1 MRHRPAGGMDRSGYV
16 ACDFFAV
23 PFQGL
28 ESVTFSRI
36 SIHQA
41 AFVRRPKE
49 SIMIGLV
56 RAAALCATLALG
68 LISAQ
73 AADKAFK
80 RDDLADSAIK
90 LEAQIKSEAGPV
102 AKSAA
107 TLRTDADAAFR
118 RSDYRVGLQIIGQI
132 AAVAPEDSANW
143 LRLAKTIFQI
153 RSATSSEQTF
163 LYERASTAAYIAY
176 QRAGNAG
183 EEAEALAVLGR
194 ALSERKL
201 WRPALDTL
209 QLSLELREVAEV
221 RGNYEKL
228 RDNHGFRLLDY
239 TVDSDSASPRAC
251 FQFSE
256 DLAKRTDFSP
266 YLALAGSD
274 KPALTSE
281 EKQLCVEGLKHGERY
296 NINLRAGLPSTVKES
311 LPKSAEFNIYVRDRK
326 PFVRF
331 TGRAYVLPRTGQRGI
346 PLVSVNTPS
355 VSVQV
360 FRIGDRNLINTV
372 IDSDFQKTLSSYQLD
387 DLGNERGVKVWS
399 GELATATTLNQ
410 DVTTAFPVDQ
420 ALGDLQ
426 PGVYVMTATPK
437 GPGSS
442 KDEDSGSLA
451 TQWFIVSDLGLTAFS
466 GNDGIH
472 VFVNSLASTDA
483 VARAEVRLVARNNE
497 ILATRKTDESGHVL
511 FEAGLARGEGGLSPA
526 LLTVSGEKADYAFLS
541 LKSNAFDLTDRGVSG
556 RAVPAGA
563 DAFVYAERGVY
574 RSGET
579 VYLTALLRDGQGN
592 AVTGGPLTLVIERPD
607 GVEFRRAVLP
617 DQGAGGRNLTLPLN
631 SAVPTGTWRAR
642 AFTDPKGASVGE
654 TTFMVEDYIPDR
666 IEFELTSKD
675 KLIKADAPV
684 ELKVD
689 GHFLYGAPA
698 SGLQLEGDM
707 LVAPASARPGFAGY
721 QFGVADEETTSNERT
736 PIENL
741 PEADANGVATFPVSL
756 AKPPSSTRPQE
767 AQIFIRMAEAGGRA
781 VERKIVLPVA
791 PAAAMIGIKPLFGD
805 KNVAEGDKADFDVV
819 FAAPDDKPLA
829 RGGLRYELLKLES
842 RYQWYRQSSSWEYEP
857 VKSTSRVADGDLTI
871 AADKPSRVTLAP
883 QPGRYRLDV
892 KSTEADG
899 PLTSV
904 QFDVGWYSD
913 GSADTPDLL
922 ETSIDKPEY
931 QSGDTMVVSV
941 NARSAGKLTI
951 NVLGDRLLTT
961 QSTDVKEGTSQVR
974 IPVGKDW
981 GTGAYVVATLR
992 RPLDAAALRMPGRAI
1007 GLKWFGID
1015 KKARTLT
1022 VGLSPPALVRPSTT
1036 LKLPVKVGGLNPG
1049 EDAKIVVAAVDVG
1062 ILNLTNYK
1070 PPAPDDYYLGQRR
1083 MTSEIRDLYGQ
1094 LIDGMLGTRGQ
1105 LKTGGDSAGAELQG
1119 SPPTQKPL
1127 ALYSGIVTVA
1137 ADGSAE
1143 ISFDIPEFAGTARVM
1158 AVAWTATKLGRAT
1171 TDVIVRDP
1179 VVLTATLP
1187 RFLLNGD
1194 KGTMSFDLDNVEGA
1208 PGDYTINVKTSGP
1221 VKVTGNPATT
1231 VKLAAKQRTSMA
1243 LALDASGG
1251 AGTAQLDVDIKGPN
1265 GLALARHYALDVKAA
1280 TQILARRSIRTLAKG
1295 ESLTLTSDMF
1305 SDLVQGTGGVSL
1317 SVSLSTALDAATILK
1332 ALDRYPYGCSEQIT
1346 SRAMPLLYVNDLAAG
1361 AHLAMDT
1368 AVDQRIKDAI
1378 DKLLARQG
1386 SNGSFGLWSAGGD
1399 DAWLDAYVTDFLTR
1413 AREKGFAVP
1422 DVLFR
1427 NALDRIRNSVV
1438 NADEPE
1444 KDGGR
1449 NLAYGLYVLARN
1461 GTAPVGDLR
1470 YLADTKLNNLATPIA
1485 KSQLAAALALVGDRT
1500 RAERVYAAALE
1511 SLAPKPVLEFGRVDY
1526 GSALRDAAA
1535 LVSLGSEGNAS
1546 SATITQAVM
1555 RVEAARGLTPYT
1567 STQENAWLVLASR
1580 ALSKE
1585 TLALDVNGSP
1595 VRTALYRSYKAAEM
1609 AGVPI
1614 KITNTGDTP
1623 VQAVVSVSGAPVTPE
1638 PAASNGFKIERNYF
1652 TLDGKPADPS
1662 KAKQNDRF
1670 AVVLKITEA
1679 KPEYGHIMVSDYLAA
1694 GFEIDNPHLV
1704 SSGDTGTLDWI
1715 EDGEEPENTEFRDDR
1730 FTAAIDRGSDDK
1742 AVFTV
1747 AYVVRAVSPG
1757 KYVVPQAY
1765 VEDMYNPSR
1774 YGRTG
1779 TGTVEVRPAK

>member
-1 MRHRPAGGMDRSGYV
+1 
-16 ACDFFAV
+16 
-23 PFQGL
+23 
-28 ESVTFSRI
+28 
-36 SIHQA
+36 
-41 AFVRRPKE
+41 
-49 SIMIGLV
+49 MIGLV
-56 RAAALCATLALG
+56 RATVLCATLAFG
-68 LISAQ
+68 LVTVTAQ
-73 AADKAFK
+73 AAEKAFK

-102 AKSAA
+102 AKSGAA
-107 TLRTDADAAFR
+107 LRTDADAAFK
-118 RSDYRVGLQIIGQI
+118 RSDFRTGLQILGQI
-132 AAVAPEDSANW
+132 AAIAPDDSVNW
-143 LRLAKTIFQI
+143 LRLARTIFQI
-153 RSATSSEQTF
+153 RPANGSEETF
-163 LYERASTAAYIAY
+163 LLERASTAAYLAY

-183 EEAEALAVLGR
+183 EEADALAVLGR

-201 WRPALDTL
+201 WRPALDAL
-209 QLSLELREVAEV
+209 RLSLDLREVADV
-221 RGNYEKL
+221 RGSYEKM
-228 RDNHGFRLLDY
+228 RDEHGFRLLDY

-256 DLAKRTDFSP
+256 ELAKRTDFAP
-266 YLALAGSD
+266 FVALAGSD
-274 KPALTSE
+274 KPALSAE
-281 EKQLCVEGLKHGERY
+281 ERQLCVDGLKHGERY
-296 NINLRAGLPSTVKES
+296 NINLRAGLPSTVRET

-331 TGRAYVLPRTGQRGI
+331 TGRAYVLPRSGQRGI
-346 PLVSVNTPS
+346 PLVSVNTPA
-355 VSVQV
+355 VTVNV

-372 IDSDFQKTLSSYQLD
+372 IGNDFQQAVSKYQLGE
-387 DLGNERGVKVWS
+387 LGGERGVKVWS

-420 ALGDLQ
+420 ALGELQ
-426 PGVYVMTATPK
+426 PGVYVMTAAAK
-437 GPGSS
+437 GPGS
-442 KDEDSGSLA
+442 DDDNSLA
-451 TQWFIVSDLGLTAFS
+451 TQWFIVSDLGITAFS

-483 VARAEVRLVARNNE
+483 VAKAEVRLIARNNE
-497 ILATRKTDESGHVL
+497 ILATRKADESGHVL

-526 LLTVSGEKADYAFLS
+526 MLTVTSDKADYAFLS
-541 LKSNAFDLTDRGVSG
+541 LKTDAFDLSDRGVSG

-574 RSGET
+574 RSNET

-592 AVTGGPLTLVIERPD
+592 AVAGGPLTLVIERPD
-607 GVEFRRAVLP
+607 GVEFRRAMLP
-617 DQGAGGRNLTLPLN
+617 DQGAGGRSLAVPLN
-631 SAVPTGTWRAR
+631 SAVPAGTWRVR
-642 AFTDPKGASVGE
+642 AFTDPKGSAIGE
-654 TTFMVEDYIPDR
+654 TTFMVEDYIPERLDFD
-666 IEFELTSKD
+666 ISTKD
-675 KLIKADAPV
+675 KQIKADAPV

-698 SGLQLEGDM
+698 SGLQLEGDL
-707 LVAPASARPGFAGY
+707 LVAPAAERPGFAGY

-741 PEADANGVATFPVSL
+741 PEADANGTATFPVSL

-767 AQIFIRMAEAGGRA
+767 AQIFIRMAETGGRA
-781 VERKIVLPVA
+781 VERKLVLPVA
-791 PAAAMIGIKPLFGD
+791 PASAMIGVKPLFGD
-805 KNVAEGDKADFDVV
+805 KNVAEGDKAGFDVV
-819 FAAPDDKPLA
+819 FVAPDGKPLS
-829 RGGLRYELLKLES
+829 RDGLRYELLKMES
-842 RYQWYRQSSSWEYEP
+842 RYQWYRQNSSWDFEP
-857 VKSTSRVADGDLTI
+857 VKSTTRVADGDVSVT
-871 AADKPSRVTLAP
+871 ADKPSRLTLSP

-892 KSTEADG
+892 KSSEADG

-922 ETSIDKPEY
+922 ETSIDKPQY

-961 QSTDVKEGTSQVR
+961 ETTDIKEGTAQVK

-992 RPLDAAALRMPGRAI
+992 RPLDAAAQRMPGRAI

-1015 KKARTLT
+1015 KNTRTLQ
-1022 VGLSPPALVRPSTT
+1022 VSLSPPALVRPGST
-1036 LKLPVKVGGLNPG
+1036 LKIPVKLGGLSPG

-1083 MTSEIRDLYGQ
+1083 LTSEIRDLYGQ
-1094 LIDGMLGTRGQ
+1094 LIDGMQGTRGQ
-1105 LKTGGDSAGAELQG
+1105 LRTGGDSAGAELQG

-1127 ALYSGIVTVA
+1127 ALYSGIVTVG

-1143 ISFDIPEFAGTARVM
+1143 IGFDIPEFAGTARVM

-1171 TDVIVRDP
+1171 TDVTVRDP

-1194 KGTMSFDLDNVEGA
+1194 HGTVNFDLDNVEGA
-1208 PGDYTINVKTSGP
+1208 AGDYAITVKTSGP
-1221 VKVTGNPATT
+1221 VKVTGNPSTT
-1231 VKLAAKQRTSMA
+1231 LKLAAKQRSSMA
-1243 LALDASGG
+1243 LALDANGG

-1265 GLALARHYALDVKAA
+1265 GLTLARHYALDVKPA

-1305 SDLVQGTGGVSL
+1305 ADLVPGTGSVSL

-1332 ALDRYPYGCSEQIT
+1332 ALDRYPYGCSEQVT

-1378 DKLLARQG
+1378 DRLLARQG
-1386 SNGSFGLWSAGGD
+1386 SNGSFGLWSSGGD

-1422 DVLFR
+1422 DVSFR
-1427 NALDRIRNSVV
+1427 SALDRIRNSVV
-1438 NADEPE
+1438 NANEPE

-1449 NLAYGLYVLARN
+1449 DLAYGLYVLARN
-1461 GTAPVGDLR
+1461 GAEPIGDLR
-1470 YLADTKLNNLATPIA
+1470 YLADTKLGNLSTSIA
-1485 KSQLAAALALVGDRT
+1485 KSQLAAALALVGDRG

-1511 SLAPKPVLEFGRVDY
+1511 SLNPKPVLEFGRVDY

-1535 LVSLGSEGNAS
+1535 LVSLASEGNAPK
-1546 SATITQAVM
+1546 ATLSQAVE

-1580 ALSKE
+1580 ALARE
-1585 TLALDVNGSP
+1585 TLALDVDGAP
-1595 VRTALYRSYKAAEM
+1595 VKSALYRSYKASEM
-1609 AGVPI
+1609 ADKPI
-1614 KITNTGDTP
+1614 KITNTGDAA
-1623 VQAVVSVSGAPVTPE
+1623 VQAVVSVGGAPVTPE
-1638 PAASNGFKIERNYF
+1638 PAAANGFKIERNYF
-1652 TLDGKPADPS
+1652 TLDGKPADVS

-1679 KPEYGHIMVSDYLAA
+1679 KPEFGHIVVSDYLPA
-1694 GFEIDNPHLV
+1694 GLEIDNPHLV

-1730 FTAAIDRGSDDK
+1730 FTAAIDRATDSK
-1742 AVFTV
+1742 SVFTV

-1757 KYVVPQAY
+1757 KYVLPQAY

-1779 TGTVEVRPAK
+1779 TGAIEVRAAK

>member
-1 MRHRPAGGMDRSGYV
+1 
-16 ACDFFAV
+16 
-23 PFQGL
+23 
-28 ESVTFSRI
+28 
-36 SIHQA
+36 
-41 AFVRRPKE
+41 
-49 SIMIGLV
+49 MIGLV
-56 RAAALCATLALG
+56 RAATVCATLAFG
-68 LISAQ
+68 LVTVQ

-90 LEAQIKSEAGPV
+90 LEAQIKTEAGAV
-102 AKSAA
+102 AKSNA
-107 TLRTDADAAFR
+107 TLKTDADVAFKR
-118 RSDYRVGLQIIGQI
+118 NDFRTGLQILGQI
-132 AAVAPEDSANW
+132 AAITPEDSANW
-143 LRLAKTIFQI
+143 LRLARTIFQI
-153 RSATSSEQTF
+153 RPANSSEQTF
-163 LYERASTAAYIAY
+163 LLERASTAAYIAY
-176 QRAGNAG
+176 QRAANAG
-183 EEAEALAVLGR
+183 EEADALAVLGR
-194 ALSERKL
+194 AMSERKL
-201 WRPALDTL
+201 WRPSLDSL
-209 QLSLELREVAEV
+209 RLSLDLREVADV
-221 RGNYEKL
+221 RGQYERM
-228 RDNHGFRLLDY
+228 RDEHGFRLLDY

-256 DLAKRTDFSP
+256 DLAKRTDFAP
-266 YLALAGSD
+266 YLALAGND

-281 EKQLCVEGLKHGERY
+281 GKQLCVDGLKHGERY
-296 NINLRAGLPSTVKES
+296 NVNLRAGLPSTVKET

-346 PLVSVNTPS
+346 PLVSVNTPA
-355 VSVQV
+355 VSIDV

-372 IDSDFQKTLSSYQLD
+372 IDSDFQRALSRYELAG
-387 DLGNERGVKVWS
+387 LGDERGVKVWS

-420 ALGDLQ
+420 AIGTLQ
-426 PGVYVMTATPK
+426 PGVYVMTAAAK
-437 GPGSS
+437 GPAS
-442 KDEDSGSLA
+442 DDYGSLA

-472 VFVNSLASTDA
+472 VFVNSLASTEA
-483 VARAEVRLVARNNE
+483 VAKAEVRLVARNNE
-497 ILATRKTDESGHVL
+497 ILATRTTEDSGHVL

-526 LLTVSGEKADYAFLS
+526 MLTVTGDKADYAFLS
-541 LKSNAFDLTDRGVSG
+541 LKSSAFDLSDRGVSG

-574 RSGET
+574 RSSET
-579 VYLTALLRDGQGN
+579 VHLTALLRDGQGN

-607 GVEFRRAVLP
+607 GVEFRRAMLA
-617 DQGAGGRNLTLPLN
+617 DQGAGGRTVTVALN
-631 SAVPTGTWRAR
+631 SAVPTGTWRVR
-642 AFTDPKGASVGE
+642 AFTDPKGPSVGE
-654 TTFMVEDYIPDR
+654 TTFMVEDYVPER
-666 IEFELTSKD
+666 IEFELSSKE
-675 KLIKADAPV
+675 KQIRADLSV

-698 SGLQLEGDM
+698 SGLKLEGDM
-707 LVAPASARPGFAGY
+707 LVTPAAERPGFAGY
-721 QFGVADEETTSNERT
+721 RFGVADEETASNERT

-741 PEADANGVATFPVSL
+741 PEADANGVAAFPVSL

-781 VERKIVLPVA
+781 VERKLVLPVA
-791 PAAAMIGIKPLFGD
+791 PSAAMIGVKPLFGD
-805 KNVAEGDKADFDVV
+805 KSVAEGDKAAFDVV
-819 FAAPDDKPLA
+819 FVSPEGKALA
-829 RGGLRYELLKLES
+829 RDSLRYELLKIES

-857 VKSTSRVADGDLTI
+857 VKSTKRVADGDLTI
-871 AADKPSRVTLAP
+871 AADNPSRITLSP

-931 QSGDTMVVSV
+931 QSGDSMVVSV

-961 QSTDVKEGTSQVR
+961 QTADVKEGTAQVK

-1015 KKARTLT
+1015 RKARTLQVT
-1022 VGLSPPALVRPSTT
+1022 LSPPALVRPNSA

-1070 PPAPDDYYLGQRR
+1070 SPAPDDYYLGQRR

-1094 LIDGMLGTRGQ
+1094 LIDGMQGTRGQ
-1105 LKTGGDSAGAELQG
+1105 LKTGGDGAGAELQG

-1137 ADGSAE
+1137 ADGTAE
-1143 ISFDIPEFAGTARVM
+1143 ITFDIPEFAGTARVM

-1171 TDVIVRDP
+1171 TDVTVRDP

-1194 KGTMSFDLDNVEGA
+1194 HGTMSFDLDNVEGA
-1208 PGDYTINVKTSGP
+1208 PGDYTITVTTSGP

-1231 VKLAAKQRTSMA
+1231 VKLAASQRTTMS
-1243 LALDASGG
+1243 LALDAGG
-1251 AGTAQLDVDIKGPN
+1251 AGAASLDVDIKGPN
-1265 GLALARHYALDVKAA
+1265 GLTLARHYALDVKAA

-1305 SDLVQGTGGVSL
+1305 SDLVTGTGGVSL

-1332 ALDRYPYGCSEQIT
+1332 ALDRYPHGCSEQIT

-1361 AHLAMDT
+1361 AHLAMDSE
-1368 AVDQRIKDAI
+1368 VDPRIRDAI
-1378 DKLLARQG
+1378 DRLLARQG

-1422 DVLFR
+1422 DVLFK

-1438 NADEPE
+1438 NANEPE

-1449 NLAYGLYVLARN
+1449 DLAYGLYVLARN
-1461 GTAPVGDLR
+1461 GAAPIGDLR
-1470 YLADTKLNNLATPIA
+1470 YLADTKLNNLTTPIA
-1485 KSQLAAALALVGDRT
+1485 KAQLAAALALVGDKG
-1500 RAERVYAAALE
+1500 RAERVYAAAID

-1535 LVSLGSEGNAS
+1535 LVSLASEGNAPR
-1546 SATITQAVM
+1546 ATLTQAVA
-1555 RVEAARGLTPYT
+1555 RVEVARGLTPYT

-1580 ALSKE
+1580 ALAKE
-1585 TLALDVNGSP
+1585 TMMLDIDGAP
-1595 VRTALYRSYKAAEM
+1595 IKTALYRSYKAADM
-1609 AGVPI
+1609 TGKPI
-1614 KITNTGDTP
+1614 KITNTGEAP
-1623 VQAVVSVSGAPVTPE
+1623 VQAVVSVSGSPVTPE

-1652 TLDGKPADPS
+1652 TLDGKPADVS
-1662 KAKQNDRF
+1662 KARQNDRF

-1679 KPEYGHIMVSDYLAA
+1679 KPEYGHIMVSDYLPA
-1694 GFEIDNPHLV
+1694 GLEIDNPHLV

-1730 FTAAIDRGSDDK
+1730 FTAAIDRASDDNS
-1742 AVFTV
+1742 VFTV

-1757 KYVVPQAY
+1757 KYVLPQAY

-1779 TGTVEVRPAK
+1779 TGSVEVRPAK

>member
-1 MRHRPAGGMDRSGYV
+1 
-16 ACDFFAV
+16 
-23 PFQGL
+23 
-28 ESVTFSRI
+28 
-36 SIHQA
+36 
-41 AFVRRPKE
+41 
-49 SIMIGLV
+49 MIGLV
-56 RAAALCATLALG
+56 RAATLCAVLALG
-68 LISAQ
+68 LVSAQ
-73 AADKAFK
+73 AADKALK

-90 LEAQIKSEAGPV
+90 LEAQIKSEAGPL
-102 AKSAA
+102 AKSGAS
-107 TLRTDADAAFR
+107 LRTDADAAFK
-118 RSDYRVGLQIIGQI
+118 RSDFRTGLQILGQI
-132 AAVAPEDSANW
+132 AATTPDDSANW
-143 LRLAKTIFQI
+143 LRLARTIFQI
-153 RSATSSEQTF
+153 RPANSSEQTF
-163 LYERASTAAYIAY
+163 LLERASTAAYIAY
-176 QRAGNAG
+176 QRAGNPA
-183 EEAEALAVLGR
+183 EEADALAVLGR
-194 ALSERKL
+194 AMSVRKL
-201 WRPALDTL
+201 WRPALDSL
-209 QLSLELREVAEV
+209 RLSLDLREVADV
-221 RGNYEKL
+221 RGQYEKM
-228 RDNHGFRLLDY
+228 RDEYGFRLLDY

-256 DLAKRTDFSP
+256 DLAKRTDFAP
-266 YLALAGSD
+266 FLALAGSD
-274 KPALTSE
+274 KPALSAE
-281 EKQLCVEGLKHGERY
+281 GKQLCVDGLKHGERY

-331 TGRAYVLPRTGQRGI
+331 TGKAYVLPRTGQRGI
-346 PLVSVNTPS
+346 PLVSVNTPA
-355 VSVQV
+355 VTVDV

-372 IDSDFQKTLSSYQLD
+372 IDSDFQRALSKYELSS
-387 DLGNERGVKVWS
+387 LGSERGIKVWS

-426 PGVYVMTATPK
+426 PGVYVMTAAAK
-437 GPGSS
+437 GPGS
-442 KDEDSGSLA
+442 DDDGSLA

-483 VARAEVRLVARNNE
+483 VPKADVRLVARNNE

-526 LLTVSGEKADYAFLS
+526 MLTVTSDKADYAFLS
-541 LKSNAFDLTDRGVSG
+541 LKTNAFDLSDRGVSG

-574 RSGET
+574 RSNET
-579 VYLTALLRDGQGN
+579 VYLTALLRDGRGN
-592 AVTGGPLTLVIERPD
+592 AVAGGPLTLVIERPD
-607 GVEFRRAVLP
+607 GVEFRRAVLA
-617 DQGAGGRNLTLPLN
+617 DQGAGGRSMAVALN
-631 SAVPTGTWRAR
+631 SAVPTGTWRVR
-642 AFTDPKGASVGE
+642 AFTDPKASSVGE
-654 TTFMVEDYIPDR
+654 TTFMVEDYVPER
-666 IEFELTSKD
+666 IEFDLSAKD
-675 KLIKADAPV
+675 KQIKAEAPV

-698 SGLQLEGDM
+698 SGLQLEGDI
-707 LVAPASARPGFAGY
+707 LVAPASARKGFTGY
-721 QFGVADEETTSNERT
+721 QFGVADEETASNERT

-781 VERKIVLPVA
+781 VERKLVLPVA
-791 PAAAMIGIKPLFGD
+791 PATAMIGVKPLFGD
-805 KNVAEGDKADFDVV
+805 RSVAEGDKAGFDVV
-819 FAAPDDKPLA
+819 FVAPDGKQLA
-829 RGGLRYELLKLES
+829 RDGLRYELLKIES
-842 RYQWYRQSSSWEYEP
+842 RYQWYRQNSSWDYEP
-857 VKSTSRVADGDLTI
+857 VKSTARVADGDLTV
-871 AADKPSRVTLAP
+871 ADKPARITLSP

-892 KSTEADG
+892 KSTDADG

-931 QSGDTMVVSV
+931 ASGDTMVVSV

-951 NVLGDRLLTT
+951 YVLGDRLLTT
-961 QSTDVKEGTSQVR
+961 QTTDVKEGTAQVK

-992 RPLDAAALRMPGRAI
+992 RPLDAAALRMPGRSI

-1015 KKARTLT
+1015 KNTRTLQ
-1022 VGLSPPALVRPSTT
+1022 VNLSPPAQVHPGST
-1036 LKLPVKVGGLNPG
+1036 LKLPVKLGGLSPG

-1094 LIDGMLGTRGQ
+1094 LIDGMQGTRGAI
-1105 LKTGGDSAGAELQG
+1105 KTGGDAAGAELQG

-1143 ISFDIPEFAGTARVM
+1143 INFDIPEFAGTARVM

-1171 TDVIVRDP
+1171 SDVTVRDP

-1194 KGTMSFDLDNVEGA
+1194 HGTMSFDLDNVEGA

-1221 VKVTGNPATT
+1221 VKVTGNPDTT
-1231 VKLAAKQRTSMA
+1231 VKLAAKQRASMS
-1243 LALDASGG
+1243 LALDAGG
-1251 AGTAQLDVDIKGPN
+1251 AGTANLDVDIKGPN
-1265 GLALARHYALDVKAA
+1265 GLTLARHYALDVKPA

-1332 ALDRYPYGCSEQIT
+1332 ALDRYPFGCSEQIT

-1368 AVDQRIKDAI
+1368 EVDQRIKDAI
-1378 DKLLARQG
+1378 DRLLARQG

-1422 DVLFR
+1422 DVSFR
-1427 NALDRIRNSVV
+1427 SALDRIRNSVV
-1438 NADEPE
+1438 NANEPE

-1449 NLAYGLYVLARN
+1449 DLAYGLYVLARN
-1461 GTAPVGDLR
+1461 GAAPIGDLR

-1485 KSQLAAALALVGDRT
+1485 KSQLAAALALIGDKA

-1511 SLAPKPVLEFGRVDY
+1511 SLVPKPVLEFGRTDY

-1535 LVSLGSEGNAS
+1535 LVSLASEGNAPR
-1546 SATITQAVM
+1546 ATLTQAVA
-1555 RVEAARGLTPYT
+1555 RVEVARGLTPYT

-1580 ALSKE
+1580 ALAKE
-1585 TLALDVNGSP
+1585 TLTLDIDGAP
-1595 VRTALYRSYKAAEM
+1595 VKTALYRSYKAAEM
-1609 AGVPI
+1609 EGKPI
-1614 KITNTGDTP
+1614 KITNTGDAA

-1652 TLDGKPADPS
+1652 TLDGKPADVS
-1662 KAKQNDRF
+1662 KARQNDRF
-1670 AVVLKITEA
+1670 AVVLKITET
-1679 KPEYGHIMVSDYLAA
+1679 KPEYGHIMVSDYLPA
-1694 GFEIDNPHLV
+1694 GLEIDNPHLV
-1704 SSGDTGTLDWI
+1704 SSGDTRTLDWI
-1715 EDGEEPENTEFRDDR
+1715 EDGEEPKNTEFRDDR
-1730 FTAAIDRGSDDK
+1730 FTAAIDRAANDK
-1742 AVFTV
+1742 AAFTV

-1757 KYVVPQAY
+1757 KYVLPQAY

-1779 TGTVEVRPAK
+1779 TGSVEVRPAK